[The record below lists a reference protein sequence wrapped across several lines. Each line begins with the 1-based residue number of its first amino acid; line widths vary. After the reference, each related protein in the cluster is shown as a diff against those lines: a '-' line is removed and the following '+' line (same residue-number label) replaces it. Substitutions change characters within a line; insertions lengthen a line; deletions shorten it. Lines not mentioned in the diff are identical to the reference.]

1 MSLLDWDI
9 CFYNW
14 IPPCRVTNVSKQVGS
29 CRSQMG
35 PMLAPW
41 TLLSRTSHYPG
52 LRCEFNINIRYAIGT
67 SGEMISNSFICYCYY
82 LSCKLWR
89 TGNFL
94 FKVSIH
100 KNAICLQ
107 IKRFW
112 RNISNIKLKPSFVYE
127 IFWYQEHYMAYFHIW
142 FFFCYDNASKYAFNL
157 WRHCLDF
164 WIRWRGGGG
173 GGVQDS
179 FIEFAARSKDMVF
192 DAYCIV

>member
-41 TLLSRTSHYPG
+41 TLLSRISHYPG
-52 LRCEFNINIRYAIGT
+52 LRCEFNINIQYAIGT
-67 SGEMISNSFICYCYY
+67 SGEMISNSFICYCCY

-89 TGNFL
+89 AGNFP

-107 IKRFW
+107 IVRLW

-127 IFWYQEHYMAYFHIW
+127 IFWYHEHHMAYFIYD
-142 FFFCYDNASKYAFNL
+142 FFFVMIMPRNTYLICD
-157 WRHCLDF
+157 
-164 WIRWRGGGG
+164 G
-173 GGVQDS
+173 
-179 FIEFAARSKDMVF
+179 MV
-192 DAYCIV
+192 